1 MSGHPF
7 YRLAPFIQEYIY
19 RSGWK
24 ELREA
29 QVEACRVLLDTPH
42 HLLIASGTASGK
54 TEAAFFPALT
64 ALYEQPSRSVGI
76 LYIGPL
82 KALINDQYERLK
94 GVLRDSE
101 IPVWHWHG
109 DVPQSHKTKLVQNP
123 SGILQ
128 ITPESLEGL
137 LMNKPNAIPALFGDL
152 RYIVVDEVHA
162 FMGAD
167 RGIQVLSQL
176 SRIQRMAGCR
186 PQRIGL
192 SATLSD
198 YESACHWLSSDT
210 GQPVEVVS
218 PQGSRKLRIS
228 IEHFSFPDARNEE
241 QAQQLEYAQQAYHNF
256 IYDQTHHK
264 KALIFTNSRSDAEY
278 LTLEMRRV
286 AAKRQEP
293 DIFHVH
299 HGSISAM
306 LREEAEAAL
315 REGYGPAVAAATLT
329 LELGIDLGELERVI
343 QLGAPYSCSS
353 FVQRLGRSGRR
364 EGSVSEMIF
373 VCPEEEDEQAQLPA
387 RMPWI
392 MLRAIAVIELY
403 VKERWVEPFSARKL
417 PIGILYHQTM
427 STLKSMGEAE
437 PSELARAILTLPP
450 FRHFTVEQY
459 QLFLQYLLQLDHI
472 QRTEEGTLIIGLAGE
487 KIVNNFRFYAVF
499 KDDEEHSVYNGSEEI
514 GSITTVPPPGYCFSL
529 AGKLWKVE
537 EVDTRHKAV
546 YVKSSKGKVDTL
558 WLGAGGD
565 VDTRIMQKIR
575 DILASSDI
583 YSYLA
588 PNAASRLERARRL
601 ARETGLL
608 EQVVIPAGGDSC
620 FILPWVGS
628 KAFRTLERLLKNN
641 LSERLALRAVTPMEP
656 YYLVV
661 SGKADAAEMLAEI
674 VAECKRIDYP
684 EQLLADEE
692 APYLGKYDEFI
703 QPGLV
708 RQAFAMDGLD
718 MEGLR
723 SGLNVLGVQINLMPS
738 MNEDHYTGINEE
750 AGEY

>member
-1 MSGHPF
+1 MSRNHPF
-7 YRLAPFIQEYIY
+7 YRLAPFIQEYMY

-24 ELREA
+24 EMREA

-64 ALYEQPSRSVGI
+64 ALHEHPSKSVGI

-82 KALINDQYERLK
+82 KALINDQFERLK
-94 GVLRDSE
+94 GVLRDSD

-109 DVPQSHKTKLVQNP
+109 DVPQSQKTKLMKNP

-137 LMNKPNAIPALFGDL
+137 LMNRPNSIPALFGDL

-176 SRIQRMAGCR
+176 SRIERMGGCR

-198 YESACHWLSSDT
+198 YESATQWLAAGT
-210 GQPVEVVS
+210 GQPVEIVS
-218 PQGSRKLRIS
+218 PEGNRKLRLS
-228 IEHFSFPDARNEE
+228 IEHFSFPNARNEE

-256 IYDQTHHK
+256 IYEQTHHK

-278 LTLEMRRV
+278 ITLEMRAV
-286 AAKRQEP
+286 AANRHEP

-299 HGSISAM
+299 HGSISAL

-373 VCPEEEDEQAQLPA
+373 VCPEEEDEEAQLPA

-403 VKERWVEPFSARKL
+403 VKQKWVEPFSARKL

-427 STLKSMGEAE
+427 SILKSMGEAE
-437 PSELARAILTLPP
+437 PAELARAILTLPP
-450 FRHFTVEQY
+450 FRHFSAEQY
-459 QLFLQYLLQLDHI
+459 QSFLQYLLQLDHL
-472 QRTEEGTLIIGLAGE
+472 QYTEEGTLIIGLAGE

-499 KDDEEHSVYNGSEEI
+499 KDDEEHAVYNGSEEI

-537 EVDTRHKAV
+537 EIDSRHRAV

-565 VDTRIMQKIR
+565 MDTMIMQKIR
-575 DILASSDI
+575 EILASNDH
-583 YSYLA
+583 YPYLA
-588 PNAASRLERARRL
+588 PQAKARLERARRL
-601 ARETGLL
+601 ARETDLL
-608 EQVVIPAGGDSC
+608 KKIVLPAGGDSC
-620 FILPWVGS
+620 FILPWIGS
-628 KAFRTLERLLKNN
+628 KPFRTLERLLKNN
-641 LSERLALRAVTPMEP
+641 LSERLGLRSVTPLEP
-656 YYLVV
+656 YYFVV
-661 SGKADAAEMLAEI
+661 SGQADAAEIAAEI
-674 VAECKRIDYP
+674 IAECERIENP
-684 EQLLADEE
+684 EQLLAEEE

-703 QPGLV
+703 QPMLV
-708 RQAFAMDGLD
+708 RQAFATDGLD
-718 MEGLR
+718 IEGLKN
-723 SGLNVLGVQINLMPS
+723 GLHSQKPQINL
-738 MNEDHYTGINEE
+738 
-750 AGEY
+750 

>member
-1 MSGHPF
+1 MSRNHPF
-7 YRLAPFIQEYIY
+7 YRLAPFIQEYMY

-24 ELREA
+24 EMREA
-29 QVEACRVLLDTPH
+29 QVEACRVLLDTSH

-64 ALYEQPSRSVGI
+64 ALHEHPSKSVGI

-82 KALINDQYERLK
+82 KALINDQFERLK
-94 GVLRDSE
+94 GVLRDSD

-109 DVPQSHKTKLVQNP
+109 DVPQSQKTKLMKNP

-137 LMNKPNAIPALFGDL
+137 LMNRPNSIPALFGDL

-176 SRIQRMAGCR
+176 SRIERMGGCR

-198 YESACHWLSSDT
+198 YESATQWLAAGT
-210 GQPVEVVS
+210 GQPVEIVS
-218 PQGSRKLRIS
+218 PEGNRKLRLS
-228 IEHFSFPDARNEE
+228 IEHFSFPNARNEE

-278 LTLEMRRV
+278 MTLEMRAV

-299 HGSISAM
+299 HGSISAL

-373 VCPEEEDEQAQLPA
+373 VCPEEEDEEAQLPA

-403 VKERWVEPFSARKL
+403 VKQKWVEPFSARKL
-417 PIGILYHQTM
+417 PVGILYHQTM
-427 STLKSMGEAE
+427 SILKSMGEAE
-437 PSELARAILTLPP
+437 PAELARAILTLPP
-450 FRHFTVEQY
+450 FRYFSAEQY
-459 QLFLQYLLQLDHI
+459 QSFLQYLLQLDHL
-472 QRTEEGTLIIGLAGE
+472 QYTEEGTLIIGLAGE

-499 KDDEEHSVYNGSEEI
+499 KDDEEHAVYNGSEEI

-537 EVDTRHKAV
+537 EIDSRHRAV

-565 VDTRIMQKIR
+565 IDTMIMQKIR
-575 DILASSDI
+575 EILASNDH
-583 YSYLA
+583 YPYLA
-588 PNAASRLERARRL
+588 PQAKTRLERARRL
-601 ARETGLL
+601 ARETDLL
-608 EQVVIPAGGDSC
+608 KKIVLPAGGDSC
-620 FILPWVGS
+620 FVLPWVGS
-628 KAFRTLERLLKNN
+628 KSFRTLERLLKHN
-641 LSERLALRAVTPMEP
+641 LSERLGLRAVTPLEP
-656 YYLVV
+656 YYFVV
-661 SGKADAAEMLAEI
+661 SGQADAAEIEAEI
-674 VAECKRIDYP
+674 IAECERIENP
-684 EQLLADEE
+684 EQLLAEEE
-692 APYLGKYDEFI
+692 APYMGKYDEFI
-703 QPGLV
+703 QPLLV
-708 RQAFAMDGLD
+708 RQAFATDGLD
-718 MEGLR
+718 IDGLK
-723 SGLNVLGVQINLMPS
+723 SGLNSQKPQINL
-738 MNEDHYTGINEE
+738 
-750 AGEY
+750 